1 MLKKKK
7 NNYTQ
12 SFSVVVDEYAL
23 DEKKKQLFVKGK
35 IDLQEQANANR
46 DTAFDRILDKFLKAG
61 GDVNNLDYS
70 ASESQYGE
78 FENLDNASYLIELQD
93 MLEQYDGELYDA
105 NLSLADKKAIFDAE
119 SSKWLKEYADKQKEE
134 KKAEIEPKKEEN
146 NTQEEVDK
154 NA

>member
-12 SFSVVVDEYAL
+12 SFNVIVDEYAL
-23 DEKKKQLFVKGK
+23 DVKKKELFVKGK
-35 IDLQEQANANR
+35 INLQEQANANR

-61 GDVNNLDYS
+61 GDVTNLDYS
-70 ASESQYGE
+70 AFDSQFGE
-78 FENLDNASYLIELQD
+78 FENLDNASYLIELQE

-105 NLSLADKKAIFDAE
+105 NLPFAEKKAIFDKISNE
-119 SSKWLKEYADKQKEE
+119 WLQEYVNKQKEE
-134 KKAEIEPKKEEN
+134 KKAEIEPKNEN

>member
-12 SFSVVVDEYAL
+12 SFSIIVDEYAL

-35 IDLQEQANANR
+35 IDLQQQANANR

-61 GDVNNLDYS
+61 GDVGSLDYS
-70 ASESQYGE
+70 ASDSQYGE

-93 MLEQYDGELYDA
+93 MLEQYDGELYDS
-105 NLSLADKKAIFDAE
+105 NLSLAEKKAIFDKKSDE
-119 SSKWLKEYADKQKEE
+119 WLNEYVNKQKAE
-134 KKAEIEPKKEEN
+134 KKAEIEPKEGID
-146 NTQEEVDK
+146 NTLEEVDK